1 MIEPTDALVLGK
13 VTPYPSQY
21 DPSLLFPIARQTG
34 RSDLN
39 LASSG
44 LPFIGWDLWN
54 AYEVSWLTPNGVPR
68 VAILRTQVDA
78 LSPNI
83 IESKSFKLYLNSL
96 NQTRYESSQ
105 ALLDTLKR
113 DLSAV
118 CDSVV
123 ELTLIESPDF
133 AQQRITDPA
142 GFCLDDQDVVIDRYT
157 PDANLLQ
164 NTPSASVQSQSL
176 YSRLLKSN
184 CPITNQPD
192 WACIQID
199 YTGPQI
205 DLKSLL
211 KYIVSFRNHGGFHE
225 HCVERIFTDIL
236 HRCQPSALSVYARY
250 TRRGGLDI
258 NPWRATPGMPQP
270 EPHRSAQQ

>member
-13 VTPYPSQY
+13 VTAYPSQY

-54 AYEVSWLTPNGVPR
+54 AYEVSWLTPKGVPR

-96 NQTRYESSQ
+96 NQTRFESSQ

-118 CDSVV
+118 CESMV
-123 ELTLIESPDF
+123 ELTLIESADF

-176 YSRLLKSN
+176 YSHLLKSN

-258 NPWRATPGMPQP
+258 NPFRTSHPQALP
-270 EPHRSAQQ
+270 PNIRTARQ